1 MGILLPE
8 EKTILQKHQEIPP
21 FLLLRRLVEINQGPI
36 TPGEV
41 VTDVPAK
48 NASSSPDV
56 LTTYIE
62 RESGNVFSY
71 SVVANKNTRIS
82 NKTLPGI
89 QMAEWLPNASTAFVR
104 YLSGDDFSTINTYAL
119 HARWFGRILFASRSF
134 GSSCFV
140 NKCPYTRFWR
150 EWFSRVSRKCGW
162 HRLIKYIYDA
172 SFRSA
177 RLLCRKKSYLVY
189 TKPSAGLAGDAFIVN
204 ASGHFTRIAGPFD
217 GLTALASHSGGWV
230 LISYTLN
237 NALQMELI
245 NTTTNET
252 VPLPVAT
259 IADKCVWTADD
270 SAVYCGVPTNPSTDA
285 SYPDDWYQG
294 AVQFSDKIWKIDVSG
309 RFAQLTLDF
318 SSVTNGQNLDAEALS
333 IDPSNTE
340 LVFINK
346 TDNSLW
352 GYQL

>member
-1 MGILLPE
+1 
-8 EKTILQKHQEIPP
+8 
-21 FLLLRRLVEINQGPI
+21 
-36 TPGEV
+36 V

-119 HARWFGRILFASRSF
+119 HADGSDGFFLPQDLSDLAVSSTSILTLASGVNGSVGSLENVDGT
-134 GSSCFV
+134 GSSNIFTTPLSEV
-140 NKCPYTRFWR
+140 
-150 EWFSRVSRKCGW
+150 RVSFAGKN
-162 HRLIKYIYDA
+162 
-172 SFRSA
+172 
-177 RLLCRKKSYLVY
+177 YLVY

-204 ASGHFTRIAGPFD
+204 ASGHFTRIAGPLV

-230 LISYTLN
+230 LISYILN

-259 IADKCVWTADD
+259 IADKCAWTPDD
-270 SAVYCGVPTNPSTDA
+270 SAVYCGVPTDPSTDA

-346 TDNSLW
+346 NDNSLW
-352 GYQL
+352 DYQL